1 MQEHH
6 IEVPRTARYFTL
18 GDPSGGVAEV
28 WFVCHGYGQLAGRFL
43 RHFEPLADGTRLLV
57 APEALSR
64 FYLEDMA
71 VPASERKV
79 GATWM
84 TREDRLSEIDDYVR
98 YLDALHA
105 EVFARVERAS
115 VTLHLFGYSQGTAT
129 ACRWAA
135 RGAARVDRLIL
146 WAGEVPPDLDLA
158 GAAERLRRLRLLF
171 VLGRKDEYITPKI
184 VAREEERL
192 RRHGIPYEVRWF
204 EGGHEMDGGVLQ
216 ALGGETLR

>member
-1 MQEHH
+1 MEEHRLS
-6 IEVPRTARYFTL
+6 VPRTARYYTL
-18 GDPSGGVAEV
+18 GRPGSSIRQV

-43 RHFEPLADGTRLLV
+43 RHFEPLADSRRLLV

-64 FYLEDMA
+64 FYLEDTT

-105 EVFARVERAS
+105 EVFARVERAA
-115 VTLHLFGYSQGTAT
+115 VTLHLLGYSQGTAT

-171 VLGRKDEYITPKI
+171 VLGRQDGYITPKI

-192 RRHGIPYEVRWF
+192 RSHGIPYEVRWF
-204 EGGHEMDGGVLQ
+204 DGGHEIDAELLKE
-216 ALGGETLR
+216 LGQ

>member
-1 MQEHH
+1 LQEHH
-6 IEVPRTARYFTL
+6 LSVTRTARYFTL

-43 RHFEPLADGTRLLV
+43 RHFEALADGTRLLV

-158 GAAERLRRLRLLF
+158 GAAERFRRLRLLF

-192 RRHGIPYEVRWF
+192 RSHGIPFEVKWF
-204 EGGHEMDGGVLQ
+204 EGGHEIDAELLKE
-216 ALGGETLR
+216 LGQ